1 MSLFCTPFGAFR
13 LKRYPSQPRETLQA
27 YCSADALLLESLAET
42 KRVSPA
48 DDVLV
53 VNDEHGALSIPLSAG
68 HYKPTLWTDS
78 ALSHLAIINNANS
91 CNQKDPSLVWS
102 IDSPPSANVVLMR
115 VPKLLPYFEHQLATL
130 SSRLAPGAVVEIAGM
145 DKHLSPR
152 TGDIIERYLGPTTRH
167 RGARKARRFTAI
179 VAKDQPSTP
188 AALLSRQYDVKAPP
202 LTLQSLPNVFS
213 ADRLDGGSQLLLS
226 TLAQIKPAEE
236 VIDLACG
243 NGVLGLAAIAN
254 GITGSLTFCDES
266 AMAIESARRNVQ
278 HLPASGSLNIKYYHG
293 DGLLGLTVRPDLILC
308 NPPFHLHHVVDEFA
322 GQRLLRQCAKV
333 LKPDGS
339 LLLVAN
345 RHLKYAPLLR
355 RHFTQVE
362 RLVEDN
368 RFVVWRAI
376 AG

>member
-1 MSLFCTPFGAFR
+1 MSLFSTPFGDFG
-13 LKRYPSQPRETLQA
+13 LKRYPSQPRESLQA
-27 YCSADALLLESLAET
+27 YCSADALLLESLVEA
-42 KRVSPA
+42 KQVSPG

-68 HYKPTLWTDS
+68 HYKPTLWSDS
-78 ALSHLAIINNANS
+78 ALSQLAVINNANS
-91 CNQKDPSLVWS
+91 CNQKTPALAWS
-102 IDSPPSANVVLMR
+102 TENPPSANVVLMR

-130 SSRLAPGAVVEIAGM
+130 SSCLAPGAVVEIAGM

-179 VAKDQPSTP
+179 VANDKPSTP
-188 AALLSRQYDVKAPP
+188 VALLSRQYDVKAPP
-202 LTLQSLPNVFS
+202 LSLQSLPNVFS
-213 ADRLDGGSQLLLS
+213 ADRLDGGSQLLLN

-254 GITGSLTFCDES
+254 GITRSITFCDES

-278 HLPASGSLNIKYYHG
+278 HLPASGSLDIKYHHG

-333 LKPDGS
+333 LKHDGS

-355 RHFTQVE
+355 RHFAQVE
-362 RLVEDN
+362 RLIEDN